1 MCLAGGPSHIA
12 VGRRRP
18 AAQEAL
24 ARLHPRLQVVE
35 DIRYLI
41 RGTLGGGFPILFWG
55 GGPIGYVS

>member
-24 ARLHPRLQVVE
+24 ARLHPGLQVVE
-35 DIRYLI
+35 DIR
-41 RGTLGGGFPILFWG
+41 FD
-55 GGPIGYVS
+55 S